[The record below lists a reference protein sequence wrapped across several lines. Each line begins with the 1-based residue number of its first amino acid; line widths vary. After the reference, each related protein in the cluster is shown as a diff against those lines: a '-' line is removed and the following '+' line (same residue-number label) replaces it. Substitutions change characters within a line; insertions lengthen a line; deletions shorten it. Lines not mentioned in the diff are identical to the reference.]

1 MLSPY
6 AADAVRATIPVVA
19 EHQAEMTR
27 KFYGIMAA
35 THPPVL
41 QAFDRGFHDAG
52 VDREALMSAVLHYA
66 RRLVDMAAIRDGG
79 NVSAPSGAAVA
90 RGSARSSPRTTPP
103 G

>member
-19 EHQAEMTR
+19 QYQGEMTR

-41 QAFDRGFHDAG
+41 QAFDRGFQEAG

-66 RRLVDMAAIRDGG
+66 RRVPRGTRLDRHRQANRDPA
-79 NVSAPSGAAVA
+79 SRSG
-90 RGSARSSPRTTPP
+90 RYGWKGRRS
-103 G
+103 